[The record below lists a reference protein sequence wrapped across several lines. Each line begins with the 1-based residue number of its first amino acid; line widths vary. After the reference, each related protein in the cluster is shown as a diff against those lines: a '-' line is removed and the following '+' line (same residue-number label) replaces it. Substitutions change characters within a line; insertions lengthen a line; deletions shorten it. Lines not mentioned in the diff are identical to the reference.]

1 MNTTTRITRFI
12 NSELLYGS
20 PFHGDPL
27 AAGMLDSL
35 GLEQLIG
42 FIEDVFEIRFVE
54 DELQPD
60 HLARLDALVALV
72 DSKRGAGP

>member
-1 MNTTTRITRFI
+1 MNTTTRIVRFI
-12 NSELLYGS
+12 NSELLYGA
-20 PFHGDPL
+20 PFRGDPL

-35 GLEQLIG
+35 ELEQLIG

-54 DELQPD
+54 DELQPE
-60 HLARLDALVALV
+60 HLARLDVLVALV